1 MFVVVLPILRP
12 YTLRTKNEPEPHM
25 GLVQRVKNI
34 LLTPKTEW
42 DVIAAENTP
51 PKELLLTYVLPLAA
65 VAAVA
70 GFISQAIIGTTLPLV
85 GGTYRM
91 PIVWALVML
100 IYQLLMSVI
109 SVFVV
114 GFIIDALAP
123 SFGGQKN
130 FNQALKVTAYC
141 YTAGWVG
148 AIFGI
153 IPFIGWLIGLLFAL
167 YGIYLLYLGLPRL
180 MKNPQDKSVVY
191 TIVVIV
197 VAILVAIVIGFIGTM
212 ITAPAMIA
220 AHGYGGG
227 IVPSVT
233 YDRKSPMGKMDEFAR
248 KMEEAGKKMEAAEK
262 SGDSK
267 KQMEAA
273 MGVLGTAISGGKGVE
288 PVQLDVLKPYLPEKF
303 AGLPRTDL
311 RTERSGVSGFMT
323 AKAEGIYSD
332 ASGKNIELDVIDT
345 GGAAGLV
352 GLASWMGVQGEK
364 ENAQRRESTRKEGNR
379 LVHEE
384 VSKQGGSNKYTVILG
399 DRFVVTAQG
408 SADIG
413 TLKSGVNSLDLG
425 KLESTK

>member
-1 MFVVVLPILRP
+1 
-12 YTLRTKNEPEPHM
+12 M

-42 DVIAAENTP
+42 EVIAAENTA
-51 PKELLLTYVLPLAA
+51 PKDLILTYVLPLAA
-65 VAAVA
+65 LAAVA
-70 GFISQAIIGTTLPLV
+70 GFISHAIIGSTVALL

-91 PIVWALVML
+91 PMVWALVML
-100 IYQLLMSVI
+100 IYHLIMSVV

-130 FNQALKVTAYC
+130 FNQALKVAAYC

-148 AIFGI
+148 AVFGI
-153 IPFIGWLIGLLFAL
+153 IPILGWLIALLFAL

-180 MKNPQDKSVVY
+180 MKNPEDKSVIY

-197 VAILVAIVIGFIGTM
+197 VAIVVSIVIGIIGTM
-212 ITAPAMIA
+212 IAAPAMIA
-220 AHGYGGG
+220 SAGYGYGGAARA
-227 IVPSVT
+227 PSVT
-233 YDRKSPMGKMDEFAR
+233 YDKKSPLGKMDEFAR

-273 MGVLGTAISGGKGVE
+273 MGVLGTALSGGKGVE
-288 PVQLDVLKPYLPEKF
+288 PVQLDVLRPLLPENL

-311 RTERSGVSGFMT
+311 RTERSGVAGLMV

-332 ASGKNIELDVIDT
+332 ASGKNIDLEVVDT

-364 ENAQRRESTRKEGNR
+364 ENAQRRESTRREGNR

-384 VSKQGGSNKYTVILG
+384 INKQGGSNKYTVILG
-399 DRFVVTAQG
+399 DRFVVSAQG
-408 SADIG
+408 SADIS
-413 TLKSGVNSLDLG
+413 TLKSAVSSLDLG
-425 KLESTK
+425 KLESIK

>member
-1 MFVVVLPILRP
+1 
-12 YTLRTKNEPEPHM
+12 M

-51 PKELLLTYVLPLAA
+51 PKDLVLTYVLPLAA
-65 VAAVA
+65 LAAVA
-70 GFISQAIIGTTLPLV
+70 GFISHAVIGTMVPMI
-85 GGTYRM
+85 GTFRM
-91 PIVWALVML
+91 PIVWAVVML
-100 IYQLLMSVI
+100 LYQLIMSVV

-114 GFIIDALAP
+114 GLIIDALAP

-130 FNQALKVTAYC
+130 FNQAIKVAAYC

-148 AIFGI
+148 AVFGI
-153 IPFIGWLIGLLFAL
+153 IPFLGWLIALVFAL

-180 MKNPQDKSVVY
+180 MKNPDDKSVVY
-191 TIVVIV
+191 TAVVIV
-197 VAILVAIVIGFIGTM
+197 VAILVSIVIGFLGTM

-220 AHGYGGG
+220 AHGYGGS
-227 IVPSVT
+227 IAPS

-273 MGVLGTAISGGKGVE
+273 MGVLGTAVSGGKGVE

-311 RTERSGVSGFMT
+311 RTERSGVTGFMV

-332 ASGKNIELDVIDT
+332 ASGKNVELDVVDT

-384 VSKQGGSNKYTVILG
+384 VDKRGGHNKYTVIVG
-399 DRFVVTAQG
+399 ERFVVSAEGT
-408 SADIG
+408 ADINI
-413 TLKSGVNSLDLG
+413 LKFGVNSLDLG
-425 KLESTK
+425 KLESIK